1 MGSASAASTAL
12 LYAGADP
19 GSQAQPMRPDKSKW
33 SPDPFKGTSVNL
45 RFIDWIWHVR
55 GSLELAPGQSSQE
68 ALERL
73 DPLFHETGTSHER
86 ADDTLTFR
94 KKDQPAQDKMS
105 VFDSGVLRIEKR
117 AAGSVLRYH
126 LVSRT
131 LLFCFLLPFAFLAI
145 AQLTIAIGKME
156 KPPAAKAAD
165 AAHKAAAK
173 APVPLNPIDKFLGA
187 PAPEKPKKG
196 EAEKMGKRGK
206 KASPT
211 SAYVFAS
218 MFAILYLIGRILED
232 RLVKR
237 LFRKKLQAS

>member
-1 MGSASAASTAL
+1 M
-12 LYAGADP
+12 
-19 GSQAQPMRPDKSKW
+19 
-33 SPDPFKGTSVNL
+33 NL

-131 LLFCFLLPFAFLAI
+131 LLSIARSSTRSESWKPWIACFA
-145 AQLTIAIGKME
+145 AQY
-156 KPPAAKAAD
+156 AD
-165 AAHKAAAK
+165 CSGI
-173 APVPLNPIDKFLGA
+173 P
-187 PAPEKPKKG
+187 
-196 EAEKMGKRGK
+196 R
-206 KASPT
+206 
-211 SAYVFAS
+211 
-218 MFAILYLIGRILED
+218 
-232 RLVKR
+232 
-237 LFRKKLQAS
+237 

>member
-1 MGSASAASTAL
+1 MGAAVPGTAS
-12 LYAGADP
+12 LYLRADP
-19 GSQAQPMRPDKSKW
+19 GPHAQPIGPDGW
-33 SPDPFKGTSVNL
+33 ERSPRPFKGKYVNL

-55 GSLELAPGQSSQE
+55 GSLDLAPGQSSQE

-86 ADDTLTFR
+86 ADDMLTFR
-94 KKDQPAQDKMS
+94 KKDQPAQDKMA
-105 VFDSGVLRIEKR
+105 VFDHGVLQIEKG
-117 AAGSVLRYH
+117 AAGPVLRYH

-131 LLFCFLLPFAFLAI
+131 LLFCFLLPFMFVAI
-145 AQLTIAIGKME
+145 AQLTITIGKTQ
-156 KPPAAKAAD
+156 KPPAADASHKA
-165 AAHKAAAK
+165 AAAK

-211 SAYVFAS
+211 SAYVFAV
-218 MFAILYLIGRILED
+218 MFAILYVVGRILED

-237 LFRKKLQAS
+237 LFRKRLLAS

>member
-1 MGSASAASTAL
+1 MDNALPGAPL
-12 LYAGADP
+12 LYLGADP
-19 GSQAQPMRPDKSKW
+19 APHAQPVGPNKWEW
-33 SPDPFKGTSVNL
+33 SPNPIKGKSVNL

-68 ALERL
+68 VLERL
-73 DPLFHETGTSHER
+73 DPLFHEPGTSHER
-86 ADDTLTFR
+86 AGGTLTFR
-94 KKDQPAQDKMS
+94 KKDQPAQDKMA
-105 VFDSGVLRIEKR
+105 VFDSGVLRIEKG
-117 AAGSVLRYH
+117 AVGPVLRYH

-131 LLFCFLLPFAFLAI
+131 LLFCFALPFAFLAI

-165 AAHKAAAK
+165 ASHKAAADK

-211 SAYVFAS
+211 SAYVFAC

>member
-1 MGSASAASTAL
+1 MGSTLPGAPL
-12 LYAGADP
+12 LYLGAD
-19 GSQAQPMRPDKSKW
+19 SASHAQPVGPGKWERSPNPIKGKSV
-33 SPDPFKGTSVNL
+33 SL

-73 DPLFHETGTSHER
+73 DPLFHETGTIHER
-86 ADDTLTFR
+86 TDDMLTFR
-94 KKDQPAQDKMS
+94 KKDQPAQDKMA
-105 VFDSGVLRIEKR
+105 VFDSGVLRIEKG
-117 AAGSVLRYH
+117 AVGPVLRYH

-131 LLFCFLLPFAFLAI
+131 LLFCFALPFAFLAI

-165 AAHKAAAK
+165 ASHKAAADK

-218 MFAILYLIGRILED
+218 MFAILYVIGRILED

-237 LFRKKLQAS
+237 LFRKRLLAS